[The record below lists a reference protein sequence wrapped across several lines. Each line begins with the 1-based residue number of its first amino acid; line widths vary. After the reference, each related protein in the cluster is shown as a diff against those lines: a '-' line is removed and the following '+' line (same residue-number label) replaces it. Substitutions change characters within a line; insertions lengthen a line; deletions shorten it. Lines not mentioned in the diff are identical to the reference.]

1 MSLLIFPWTDV
12 NFMSELPSPENSE
25 DKDEGDVEN
34 GMEMDVDAEVWVVAH
49 AWVEEEEVVGGEDGE
64 GIMVYEPCPDYIP
77 SATPSLSQN
86 SSCA

>member
-1 MSLLIFPWTDV
+1 MA
-12 NFMSELPSPENSE
+12 SEPGAAGCTKPRVVMAAGVVMA
-25 DKDEGDVEN
+25 D
-34 GMEMDVDAEVWVVAH
+34 MEMDVDAEVWVVAH

-77 SATPSLSQN
+77 IATPSLSQN